1 MSFLDDWKEWST
13 PKKAISIIAV
23 CCVAVFIIAMIG
35 GSTSPDKN
43 TSGDDVNKLNLVD
56 TADVKLDANSLLI
69 DGKNVATV
77 EEYNDSSA
85 IDDKI
90 LSKDDGAIIKQIT
103 ASGASEVTS
112 MDNPDDVYEFLTNSG
127 MYYTFGKDG
136 KTYIVTINEDNW
148 NGNMLSEMDKFCLEN
163 AK

>member
-13 PKKAISIIAV
+13 PKKAISVIAV

-43 TSGDDVNKLNLVD
+43 TSEDDVNKLNLAD
-56 TADVKLDANSLLI
+56 TADVKLDSNSLLI
-69 DGKNVATV
+69 DGVNVATV
-77 EEYNDSSA
+77 EEYNDSSV
-85 IDDKI
+85 IKDKI
-90 LSKDDGAIIKQIT
+90 LSQDGVIIKQVT
-103 ASGASEVTS
+103 SSQVSEVS
-112 MDNPDDVYEFLTNSG
+112 SVDNFDDVYEFLSNDG
-127 MYYTFGKDG
+127 FYYTFGKDG

-148 NGNMLSEMDKFCLEN
+148 KADMLSKMDNFCLHN

>member
-13 PKKAISIIAV
+13 PKKAISIIVV

-43 TSGDDVNKLNLVD
+43 TSNDDVNKLNLSD
-56 TADVKLDANSLLI
+56 TSDVKLDSNSLLI

-77 EEYNDSSA
+77 EEYNDSSV
-85 IDDKI
+85 IKDKI
-90 LSKDDGAIIKQIT
+90 LSQDGVIIKQVT
-103 ASGASEVTS
+103 SSKVSEVS
-112 MDNPDDVYEFLTNSG
+112 NVDNFDDVYEFLSNDG
-127 MYYTFGKDG
+127 FYYTFGKDG

-148 NGNMLSEMDKFCLEN
+148 HGDMLSKMDQFCLEN

>member
-13 PKKAISIIAV
+13 PKKAISIIVA

-43 TSGDDVNKLNLVD
+43 TSNDDVNKLNLSD
-56 TADVKLDANSLLI
+56 TSDVKLDSNSLLI

-77 EEYNDSSA
+77 EEYNDSSV
-85 IDDKI
+85 IKDKI
-90 LSKDDGAIIKQIT
+90 LSQDGVIIKQVT
-103 ASGASEVTS
+103 SSKVSEVS
-112 MDNPDDVYEFLTNSG
+112 SVDNFDDVYEFLSNDG
-127 MYYTFGKDG
+127 FYYTFGKDG

-148 NGNMLSEMDKFCLEN
+148 HGDMLSKMDKFCLEN